1 MTHNY
6 SISALAVAVLLV
18 GCGGGGGSSSSTSN
32 TPEPPTDDLPT
43 VFITVD
49 EATQTSRY
57 IRDRFAYEQAK
68 VVGDDSMLNDVSF
81 DGNDVIVDAKE
92 VDRPSTFELDL
103 VNDEFGK
110 VANLRILVDNTSGK
124 PLENTIGRFISQRSE
139 ILGMYET
146 YSIVMIALDAAYLK
160 GNVSASAQASAKMDF
175 DPSGSAGFAQA
186 EAGADSIESALE
198 EYRQG
203 LISESQLST
212 AFDDGLA
219 DVDAIAAYGQEQVDT
234 AFMVSGMSP
243 VPTVG
248 TLSADQDRLLI
259 SRYVGNSGFGAY
271 TGDNWNYDSS
281 FAYFKLIR

>member
-1 MTHNY
+1 MTHIY
-6 SISALAVAVLLV
+6 SVSALALTALLV
-18 GCGGGGGSSSSTSN
+18 GCGGGGGSSSSSSN
-32 TPEPPTDDLPT
+32 TPEAPTDDLPT

-57 IRDRFAYEQAK
+57 IRDRFAYEQAN
-68 VVGDDSMLNDVSF
+68 VVGDDSMLNGVSF

-92 VDRPSTFELDL
+92 VDRPSTFEFDL
-103 VNDEFGK
+103 VNDDLGK

-124 PLENTIGRFISQRSE
+124 PLENTVGRFISQRSK
-139 ILGMYET
+139 ILTMNET
-146 YSIVMIALDAAYLK
+146 YRIFMIAVDTAYLK
-160 GNVSASAQASAKMDF
+160 GNIPALAQASAREQF
-175 DPSGSAGFAQA
+175 DPSNSAGFDQA

-198 EYRQG
+198 DYRQG
-203 LISESQLST
+203 RISESQLSA

-219 DVDAIAAYGQEQVDT
+219 DVDAIAAYGQEQVDE
-234 AFMVSGMSP
+234 AFMVSGISP

-248 TLSADQDRLLI
+248 ALAADQDRLTI

-271 TGDNWNYDSS
+271 SGDNWNYDPS